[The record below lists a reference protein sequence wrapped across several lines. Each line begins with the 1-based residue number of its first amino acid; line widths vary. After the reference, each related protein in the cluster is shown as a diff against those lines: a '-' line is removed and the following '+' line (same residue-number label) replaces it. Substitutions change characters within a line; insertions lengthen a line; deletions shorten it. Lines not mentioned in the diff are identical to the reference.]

1 MQQSEVDPKQLR
13 RNVEVEFLRYA
24 ATYVPLLPGETV
36 GIPWSKEKVDAEV
49 EKMASLIVEP
59 YLVQY
64 FSGDD
69 LLPPEQRLVGERFA
83 FVVAEDQSYFLL
95 FDYEAENFVLATRH
109 SDGRLSA
116 WGIRGDAAST
126 FLAR

>member
-1 MQQSEVDPKQLR
+1 MQQTEVDRIQLR
-13 RNVEVEFLRYA
+13 RNVEAAFLRYA
-24 ATYVPLLPGETV
+24 ATYVSPPTGESI
-36 GIPWSKEKVDAEV
+36 GMPWSKEKIDAEV

-59 YLVQY
+59 CLVKY

-69 LLPPEQRLVGERFA
+69 LLPPEQRLIGERSA
-83 FVVAEDQSYFLL
+83 FVVAEDETYLL
-95 FDYEAENFVLATRH
+95 LYDFEAEDFVLAARH
-109 SDGRLSA
+109 DDGRLAA

>member
-13 RNVEVEFLRYA
+13 RNVEAEFLRYA
-24 ATYVPLLPGETV
+24 TAYIPPTLGEPV
-36 GIPWSKEKVDAEV
+36 GLSWSKEKVDAEV
-49 EKMASLIVEP
+49 EKMATHIVEP
-59 YLVQY
+59 YLVKY

-69 LLPPEQRLVGERFA
+69 LIPPEERLVGERPA
-83 FVVAEDQSYFLL
+83 FVVAEDRGYLL
-95 FDYEAENFVLATRH
+95 LYDFDAEDFVLAARH
-109 SDGRLSA
+109 DDGRLTA